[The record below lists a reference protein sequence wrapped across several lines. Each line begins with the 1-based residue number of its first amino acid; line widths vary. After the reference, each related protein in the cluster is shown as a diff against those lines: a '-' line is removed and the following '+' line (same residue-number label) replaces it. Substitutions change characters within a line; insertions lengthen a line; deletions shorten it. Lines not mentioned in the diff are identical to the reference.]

1 MSRKTSRKPR
11 PAQAE
16 ATEANI
22 EAAAPVEAPAVDT
35 PVETEAPAN
44 RSVVPT
50 AWVKAYAKNALKGTC
65 GDDLAYKLDALTKT
79 DGKADHTKIV
89 ALGRLNGI
97 EVDLRWAGRNIGMQR
112 MNLGNVLRG
121 RAKRGETVVLA

>member
-1 MSRKTSRKPR
+1 MSRKSNRKPR

-22 EAAAPVEAPAVDT
+22 EAAAPVEATPA
-35 PVETEAPAN
+35 PVETELKPN

-65 GDDLAYKLDALTKT
+65 GDRLAHQLDALTKT
-79 DGKADHTKIV
+79 DGKADHAKIV

>member
-1 MSRKTSRKPR
+1 MSKSRKARTPR
-11 PAQAE
+11 EIAPAPVAE
-16 ATEANI
+16 VAV
-22 EAAAPVEAPAVDT
+22 EAAVEAPA
-35 PVETEAPAN
+35 PVETELKPN

-65 GDDLAYKLDALTKT
+65 GDQLAHQLDALTKT
-79 DGKADHTKIV
+79 DGKADHAKIV

-121 RAKRGETVVLA
+121 RAKRGEEVVLA